1 VEENITT
8 NANTFDLNFSTQNVR
23 SLNISTKNI
32 ITDQK
37 ILATVGLGS
46 DIIFLSDIRLN
57 SNKQCVACKEITKRF
72 YLLGYRFIHNSPFS
86 NRGVGIL
93 IKKKTMEKIQLL
105 NTVRDFEG
113 NHILLDI
120 EYKSVKYT
128 IGSVYGANTNEGIN
142 MYNILR
148 DDILK
153 LKNSKIILGGD
164 WNCVWDT
171 NRVEE
176 NLDVLN
182 MANVPSSQR
191 TNKIHEI
198 CNVLSLTD
206 PYRIF
211 YPNVREFTFTPNGLN
226 QNNRSRLDFFLIS
239 KDLTDS
245 VRDVV
250 IPHCLNSSVFDH
262 KSVSLNFSKSD
273 NNFSFFI
280 KDNYIEKDEFSAGVH
295 AAVVECYLIHS
306 KIGPDLTLDIKNEFL
321 RKIGS
326 VNRILLELNELKTS
340 EITNGANNFL
350 TLQIEGKRGEIMA
363 IFDELPTVELLDTLD
378 LDPDP
383 DIFLETLIL
392 CVKNY
397 ALLEQRRCIKL
408 KNLKKSILISEIK
421 ALKKNNFNLQNQED
435 IRQAE
440 LNLSNHVE
448 TELKIELQNYKK
460 FENLNSERVTPHFMS
475 LVKNSNKSDCPT
487 KICDDTGEQ
496 FVSSDHLKNYVCSYF
511 KNIYKKRNDINDNLN
526 NEAINTFLGA
536 DILNRPEVRNAK
548 LTEAEKVDLDSP
560 LTIEELT
567 KSINK
572 ANFKSAP
579 GANGIS
585 NRFIKRFWDFFKYP
599 LLKYANFAF
608 QTGRLTNSFRTAD
621 IKLIPKKGGDLKKIK
636 NWRPIS
642 LLNCFYKVISRA
654 FAERLKKYMNKLTP
668 CAQKGYANGRYCQ
681 EVLIGVIDTI
691 ETCKA
696 KKIKGGLL
704 SLDIQKAFDSL
715 SHSYLQNI
723 FNFYNFGPNISRW
736 LTLLSTRRAAR
747 IIINSNISTEIF
759 ELERGNAQGDTISPF
774 LFNLG
779 YQILLFKLEFDVQI
793 AGLTE
798 RVVLDP
804 DFPPLPLHA
813 QQVPPKVYAMA
824 DDATVLVRMERDTLI
839 RIRDILFDFEM
850 ISGLACNVDKT
861 TLMQF
866 GSNEPVPAEIR
877 EIGFD
882 LKTELTLLG
891 LKIQSNCSRY
901 SASKDLIEE
910 KIRNQI
916 NFWMRFELSLPGRIS
931 IAKTFMYSQLNYLGC
946 FLPMERERI
955 NNIETLIEG
964 YVKGPLNISKARM
977 TLPREEGGVGLFSVE
992 TFLSGQVC
1000 TWGKRAQTL
1009 DDHWKI
1015 RLYKNSLGSTL
1026 NLRSR
1031 FFDPSA
1037 EPILHNIAT
1046 KIEDFHGKLTTKK
1059 NNIIESFFVDNPAFT
1074 YGGELPQKFDERLF
1088 GVDNFSAHRYRLGN
1102 LKLAQFLDPNNRCV
1116 NHETVVQLIG
1126 FHITNEK
1133 YDNIRRCFNTISA
1146 NIVRPIALGSSVE
1159 LKTFC
1164 NRFKRG
1170 SKPYRKILTD
1180 PVPDEI
1186 PRNIS
1191 TYAENT
1197 QTIIGLEMGR
1207 LLNGF
1212 WGFTFFSNNMRTF
1225 LFKMHTNLLGLN
1237 NRVAHFVQD
1246 HSPICTFCRIR
1257 LLENAEDESTLHLFY
1272 ECPSVED
1279 IRNLFFRWCYN
1290 MDDAYVISR
1299 QEFFLIQRSAG
1310 TLTGTTLIK
1319 STLAKLFQKYIWD
1332 CRNRFCLPNLDSA
1345 KEIVSQEIKTIVGIS
1360 KKMRENLNDSGL
1372 ANIFLQG

>member
-1 VEENITT
+1 
-8 NANTFDLNFSTQNVR
+8 LNFSTQNVR

-46 DIIFLSDIRLN
+46 DIIFLSDLRLN

-72 YLLGYRFIHNSPFS
+72 YLLGYKLIHNSPLS

-93 IKKKTMEKIQLL
+93 IKKKTLDNLHIL
-105 NTVRDFEG
+105 NTVRDLEG

-128 IGSVYGANTNEGIN
+128 IGSIYGANTNEGIN
-142 MYNILR
+142 MYNVLR
-148 DDILK
+148 DDILR
-153 LKNSKIILGGD
+153 LKNSNIILGGD
-164 WNCVWDT
+164 WNCVWDRS
-171 NRVEE
+171 RVED

-191 TNKIHEI
+191 SNKVHEI
-198 CNVLSLTD
+198 CDVLSLTD

-211 YPNVREFTFTPNGLN
+211 YPTTREFTFTPNGVN

-239 KDLTDS
+239 KCLSDS
-245 VRDVV
+245 VMDVS

-262 KSVSLNFSKSD
+262 KSVTLSFSKSN

-280 KDNYIEKDEFSAGVH
+280 KDNYIYTDEFSAGVH

-306 KIGPDLTLDIKNEFL
+306 RIDQDLTLEIKNEFL

-326 VNRILLELNELKTS
+326 VNRILGEVNDLKTR
-340 EITNGANNFL
+340 EIIDGANNLL
-350 TLQIEGKRGEIMA
+350 TLQIEGKKGEIMA
-363 IFDELPTVELLDTLD
+363 ILDELPPVELLDTLN
-378 LDPDP
+378 LDPSP

-421 ALKKNNFNLQNQED
+421 TLKKTNDPLLNQEA

-440 LNLSNHVE
+440 LNLTNHVE
-448 TELKIELQNYKK
+448 SELKIELQNYKK
-460 FENLNSERVTPHFMS
+460 FENLNCERVTPHFMS
-475 LVKNSNKSDCPT
+475 LVKNSNKGDCPT
-487 KICDDTGEQ
+487 KICAENGEQ
-496 FVSSDHLKNYVCSYF
+496 FASSDLLKNYVGNYF
-511 KNIYKKRNDINDNLN
+511 ENIYKKRNNINDQVND
-526 NEAINTFLGA
+526 ESINSFLGA
-536 DILNRPEVRNAK
+536 DILNRPEIQNAK
-548 LTEAEKVDLDSP
+548 LSEAEKIDLDSP

-572 ANFKSAP
+572 ANLKSAP

-585 NRFIKRFWDFFKYP
+585 NKFIKRFWDFFKYP
-599 LLKYANFAF
+599 LLKYANYAF
-608 QTGRLTNSFRTAD
+608 QIGRLTNSFRTAD

-723 FNFYNFGPNISRW
+723 FKFYNFGPNISRW
-736 LTLLSTRRAAR
+736 LTLLSTNRAAR

-779 YQILLFKLEFDVQI
+779 YQILLFKLEFDLQI

-798 RVVLDP
+798 RVELGP

-824 DDATVLVRMERDTLI
+824 DDATVLVRMERDSLL
-839 RIRDILFDFEM
+839 RIRNILADFEL

-866 GSNEPVPAEIR
+866 GSNEPVPAAIR

-882 LKTELTLLG
+882 IKTELTLLG
-891 LKIQSNCSRY
+891 LKIQNNCSSY
-901 SASKDLIEE
+901 SASKDMIEE

-916 NFWMRFELSLPGRIS
+916 NFWSRFELSLPGRVSIS
-931 IAKTFMYSQLNYLGC
+931 KTFMYSQLNYLGC
-946 FLPMERERI
+946 FLPMERIRI
-955 NNIETLIEG
+955 NNIENLIEG
-964 YVKGPLNISKARM
+964 YVRGPLNISKARM
-977 TLPREEGGVGLFSVE
+977 TLPREEGGVGLFAVD
-992 TFLSGQVC
+992 TFLAGQVC
-1000 TWGKRAQTL
+1000 SWGKRAQSL
-1009 DDHWKI
+1009 DDHWKL

-1026 NLRSR
+1026 NLRAK
-1031 FFDPSA
+1031 FFDSNA
-1037 EPILHNIAT
+1037 EPILYNIAS
-1046 KIEDFHGKLTTKK
+1046 KVEAFHDKLTAFK
-1059 NNIIESFFVDNPAFT
+1059 NNILESYFVDNQSFT
-1074 YGGELPQKFDERLF
+1074 YGGEDPQTFDERFF
-1088 GVDNFSAHRYRLGN
+1088 GINNFNVNRFKLGN
-1102 LKLAQFLDPNNRCV
+1102 LKLSQLLDQNFNCLDQASI
-1116 NHETVVQLIG
+1116 EQKFG
-1126 FHITNEK
+1126 FQITIEK
-1133 YDNIRRCFNTISA
+1133 FSNVRRCFETISA
-1146 NIVRPIALGSSVE
+1146 NIVRPLPPGTCVE

-1170 SKPYRKILTD
+1170 SKPYRKILSD

-1186 PRNIS
+1186 PRNIV

-1212 WGFTFFSNNMRTF
+1212 WGFNFFSNNMRVF
-1225 LFKMHTNLLGLN
+1225 LFKMHTNILGLN
-1237 NRVAHFVQD
+1237 NRVAHFVRD

-1257 LLENAEDESTLHLFY
+1257 LLDDAADETTLHLFY
-1272 ECPSVED
+1272 ECPSVEE
-1279 IRNLFFRWCYN
+1279 IRNAFFRWCYN
-1290 MDDAYVISR
+1290 KNDDYVISR
-1299 QEFFLIQRSAG
+1299 NDYFLIQRIDGSFNG
-1310 TLTGTTLIK
+1310 TAIIK
-1319 STLAKLFQKYIWD
+1319 TVLAKLFLKYIWD
-1332 CRNRFCLPNLDSA
+1332 CRNRFCLPHLEFA
-1345 KEIVSQEIKTIVGIS
+1345 KEVITQEIKTIIS
-1360 KKMRENLNDSGL
+1360 ISLKMRENLNDSGL
-1372 ANIFLQG
+1372 AHIFLQG